1 MFPFDMD
8 EADELELTAMAEAV
22 NETEIKPEYEIDF
35 DTMQLTGRMIT
46 GIDAVKQWIKLC
58 LDTPRYRYTQYPWN
72 YGTDFDELVGKGY
85 TLGDLKPILKRMV
98 TEALSENKEIKSVSD
113 FVIEKNGDYVSMS
126 FRVETDYGDADYS
139 QNILGG

>member
-46 GIDAVKQWIKLC
+46 GIDTVKQWIKLC

-72 YGTDFDELVGKGY
+72 YGADFDELVGKGY